1 MRAKDMVGDYP
12 IVRCTDAALDAARL
26 IGSRRLP
33 GVVVVDDSGQPITVL
48 PGSQVLNFLI
58 PAYIQADPSL
68 ARVYDEGAADRSVE
82 RLTGKTV
89 GDLLPDGDR
98 RMELPVV
105 DPDATVLECSAVM
118 ARLHCPLLVVQ
129 DDSRIVG
136 VVTTSRLLDALFG

>member
-26 IGSRRLP
+26 IGSQRLP

-58 PAYIQADPSL
+58 PAYIQDDPSL
-68 ARVYDEGAADRSVE
+68 ARVYDEGAADRCVE

-89 GDLLPDGDR
+89 GDMLPDQNR

-105 DPDATVLECSAVM
+105 DSDATVLECSAVM
-118 ARLHCPLLVVQ
+118 ARLHSPLLVVQ
-129 DDSRIVG
+129 EGSRIAG